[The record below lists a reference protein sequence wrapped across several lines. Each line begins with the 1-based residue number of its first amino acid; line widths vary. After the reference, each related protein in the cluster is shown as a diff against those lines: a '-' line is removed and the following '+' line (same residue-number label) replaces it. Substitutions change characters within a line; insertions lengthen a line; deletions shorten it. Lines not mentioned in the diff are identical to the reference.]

1 MKHSK
6 AKNIADR
13 YTEAYPAPTISLSE
27 AIKRTT
33 NWRNLVLNLLGSTV
47 QKTANKSDPQPLLNQ
62 QIFRAINIQMDD
74 IDWLRAQHPDAKAI
88 RLYLSLPD
96 ANHPYQITGMLVPVD
111 GQNTD
116 LLTDVSDENMS
127 TEDIMNSL
135 DDSTIY
141 DFTQPC
147 PSVCNVSSPLFSDT
161 NSVLPY
167 CKPKR

>member
-1 MKHSK
+1 MTHIK
-6 AKNIADR
+6 ATNLANR
-13 YTEAYPAPTISLSE
+13 YNSINAAPTISLAE
-27 AIKRTT
+27 AIKRTK
-33 NWRNLVLNLLGSTV
+33 NWRNFVLKLLGASSE
-47 QKTANKSDPQPLLNQ
+47 QKNMQAASQPLLNQ

-74 IDWLRAQHPDAKAI
+74 INWLKAQHPEARAI

-96 ANHPYQITGMLVPVD
+96 PNHPYQITGILVPVD

-116 LLTDVSDENMS
+116 LLTDVIDKNMS
-127 TEDIMNSL
+127 LEELMNSTES
-135 DDSTIY
+135 STIY

-147 PSVCNVSSPLFSDT
+147 PSVCNVSSPLFNDS